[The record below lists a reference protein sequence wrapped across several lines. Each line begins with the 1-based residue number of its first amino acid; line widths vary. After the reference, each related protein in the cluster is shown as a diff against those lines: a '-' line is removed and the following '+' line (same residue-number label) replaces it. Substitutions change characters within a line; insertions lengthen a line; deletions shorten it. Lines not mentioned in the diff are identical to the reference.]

1 MAIDHAE
8 ATEEVVGVEVPRT
21 GRAEFVRV
29 LLIYSVIVQIGIVKH
44 VRVKATMLGTR
55 HVRITVD

>member
-8 ATEEVVGVEVPRT
+8 ATEEVVGVEVSRT
-21 GRAEFVRV
+21 GRAECVRV
-29 LLIYSVIVQIGIVKH
+29 LLIYSVIVQIGIAKH